1 MRAMMLY
8 DIAIIGA
15 GASGL
20 MLASQLKNTQKNICI
35 IESNET
41 IGAKIKVSGG
51 SKCNITNKHVSSDN
65 YLGSKEFVESVL
77 KDFDNHAL
85 LEFLN
90 EHGVVPKIHEKII
103 KGTYF
108 CDTSNDVIEM
118 FKRLTK
124 SCHFFLNTK
133 VLDVSFDEHFKIQT
147 NKKNIEAKK
156 VVVASGGLSYA
167 TLGASSIA
175 FDIAKKF
182 GHTIKT
188 LTPALVGLT
197 VQKDQF
203 WFKNL
208 SGVSLMVKTF
218 VENKSCE
225 ASMLFAHKGCSGPA
239 ILNASLYW
247 QKGLI
252 GIDFLPNIKLEPFLK
267 SNKLISSALPLPK
280 RFMQEFL
287 TSISLHDKPM
297 SQLTK
302 DELER
307 LKTLKHYHF
316 APAGNFGYTK
326 AEVTKGGIHTDEIKM
341 QSCESKLQKDLYFLG
356 ECLDVTGE
364 LGGYNFQ
371 FAFSSAVACSKHI
384 L

>member
-1 MRAMMLY
+1 MLY
-8 DIAIIGA
+8 DVAIIGA

-20 MLASQLKNTQKNICI
+20 MLASQLKKQTVCLIDA
-35 IESNET
+35 NET
-41 IGAKIKVSGG
+41 IGAKIKISGG
-51 SKCNITNKHVSSDN
+51 GKCNITNKYLSSEN
-65 YLGSKEFVESVL
+65 YLGNKEFVQNAL
-77 KDFDNHAL
+77 DNFSNEDL
-85 LEFLN
+85 LRFL
-90 EHGVVPKIHEKII
+90 HKHDVTPKIHEKIL

-108 CDTSNDVIEM
+108 CNSSSDVITM
-118 FKRLTK
+118 FKQQTK
-124 SCHFFLNTK
+124 HCTYYLNTK
-133 VLDVSFDEHFKIQT
+133 VLDVEHKEDFIIYT
-147 NKKNIEAKK
+147 NKQTLIAKK
-156 VVVASGGLSYA
+156 IVLATGGLSYA

-188 LTPALVGLT
+188 PTPALVGLT
-197 VQKDQF
+197 VQKEQF

-208 SGVSLMVKTF
+208 SGVSLLVGCK

-252 GIDFLPNIKLEPFLK
+252 ELDFLPNKKLEPFLK
-267 SNKLISSALPLPK
+267 SNKLISGALPLPK
-280 RFMQEFL
+280 RFIQEFL
-287 TSISLHDKPM
+287 NAINVEDKPI
-297 SQLTK
+297 SQVNK
-302 DELER
+302 EELNR
-307 LKTLKHYHF
+307 LKMLKNYAF

-326 AEVTKGGIHTDEIKM
+326 AEVTKGGVHTDEIEM
-341 QSCESKLQKDLYFLG
+341 QSMQSKLIPDMYFIG

-371 FAFSSAVACSKHI
+371 FAFSSAIVCAKSI
-384 L
+384 NEL

>member
-1 MRAMMLY
+1 MVY

-20 MLASQLKNTQKNICI
+20 MLASQLKHAQKTIALI
-35 IESNET
+35 DGNET
-41 IGAKIKVSGG
+41 IGAKIKISGG

-65 YLGSKEFVESVL
+65 YLGSKEFVESL
-77 KDFDNHAL
+77 FKIFDHNDL
-85 LEFLN
+85 LEFLKTN
-90 EHGVVPKIHEKII
+90 GVVPKIHEKII

-108 CDTSNDVIEM
+108 CESSTDVISM
-118 FKRLTK
+118 FKRLTQH
-124 SCHFFLNTK
+124 CHFFLNTK
-133 VLDVSFDEHFKIQT
+133 VIDVEFDEHFKILT
-147 NKKNIEAKK
+147 NKKCIEAKK
-156 VVVASGGLSYA
+156 LVVASGGLSYA
-167 TLGASSIA
+167 TLGASTIA
-175 FDIAKKF
+175 FDVAKKF

-188 LTPALVGLT
+188 LAPALVGFT
-197 VQKDQF
+197 VQKEQF

-208 SGVSLMVKTF
+208 SGVSLMVKTH

-252 GIDFLPNIKLEPFLK
+252 GIDFLPTSPIEHFSK

-280 RFMQEFL
+280 RFIQEFL
-287 TSISLHDKPM
+287 ASISLEDKPM

-302 DELER
+302 DEHER
-307 LKTLKHYHF
+307 LNTLKCYKF

-341 QSCESKLQKDLYFLG
+341 QSCESKLHDDLYFLG

-371 FAFSSAVACSKHI
+371 FAFSSAVACARNI